1 LRIASSPYKTGVY
14 SEEEASMTE
23 LKKGE
28 QRGAGGT
35 AGVGPPSGG
44 EEDEQGRVPSSAP
57 REPSTAGTDRDLDR
71 SGTSANQGHGHPR
84 EERGR
89 ND

>member
-1 LRIASSPYKTGVY
+1 
-14 SEEEASMTE
+14 MTD
-23 LKKGE
+23 LGKGE
-28 QRGAGGT
+28 QRGAGRT

-44 EEDEQGRVPSSAP
+44 EAGEHNRGTEFGTG
-57 REPSTAGTDRDLDR
+57 EPSTAGTDRDLDR

>member
-1 LRIASSPYKTGVY
+1 
-14 SEEEASMTE
+14 MTD
-23 LKKGE
+23 LKRGE
-28 QRGAGGT
+28 QRGVGGT
-35 AGVGPPSGG
+35 SGVGAPGG
-44 EEDEQGRVPSSAP
+44 AEAGEQNRGTEFGT

-71 SGTSANQGHGHPR
+71 SGTSANQGHGHRR